1 MPSHRD
7 HRGPEQIAPGP
18 GRVGVAR
25 KGALPV
31 AEQATAAAQ
40 QPLALADRY
49 AGREGLAATRT
60 IDPYEGGGSDPLRQ
74 GFAMPPP
81 LGQQGEACA
90 AFAARVDVGIDPYIK
105 FRGGG

>member
-1 MPSHRD
+1 MPSCAQ
-7 HRGPEQIAPGP
+7 PPGP
-18 GRVGVAR
+18 PGAGTNRTRARAGRCGPQ
-25 KGALPV
+25 GALPV

-60 IDPYEGGGSDPLRQ
+60 IDPYEGGGSAPLRQ

-81 LGQQGEACA
+81 LGRQGEA
-90 AFAARVDVGIDPYIK
+90 FFR

>member
-1 MPSHRD
+1 M
-7 HRGPEQIAPGP
+7 
-18 GRVGVAR
+18 AR

-60 IDPYEGGGSDPLRQ
+60 IDPYEGGGSAPLRQ

-81 LGQQGEACA
+81 LGQQGEA
-90 AFAARVDVGIDPYIK
+90 FFR

>member
-18 GRVGVAR
+18 GRVDVAR

-81 LGQQGEACA
+81 LGRQGEA
-90 AFAARVDVGIDPYIK
+90 FFR